1 MSTSPSA
8 PSAAPHA
15 APEPSGL
22 DGTATYRLQL
32 QFTASVLRRNVGDV
46 THDESLRS
54 FEPAGNGLNWVLG
67 HLVATRSR
75 FLAQM
80 GGAPAWSDAEC
91 RPYDQHAPSPA
102 DRCPARPLAEIWDAF
117 DRTQAR
123 LLELAGRLTPAEL
136 SAPLP
141 PGELAR
147 TRGEALAVM
156 GFHDAYHA
164 GQTGL
169 IRRLLGRP
177 PADL

>member
-1 MSTSPSA
+1 MSA
-8 PSAAPHA
+8 PSARSAGPRA
-15 APEPSGL
+15 ASEPAGL
-22 DGTATYRLQL
+22 DCTATYRLQL
-32 QFTASVLRRNVGDV
+32 QFTESVLRRNVGDV
-46 THDESLRS
+46 THDESLLS
-54 FEPAGNGLNWVLG
+54 FQPAGNGLNWVLG
-67 HLVATRSR
+67 HLVAIRSR

-80 GGAPAWSDAEC
+80 GGAAVWSDAEC
-91 RPYDQHAPSPA
+91 RPYDQHAPPPT
-102 DRCPARPLAEIWDAF
+102 DCCPARPLAEIWAAF
-117 DRTQAR
+117 DSTQAR

-136 SAPLP
+136 SEPLP

-169 IRRLLGRP
+169 IRRLLGKP